1 MSNTWV
7 ISYGEYMG
15 MEPSMTEFVGTFRE
29 LLVNLCYDI
38 GEGTHP
44 FTSYDV
50 KELTECFND
59 MNGDGQPYIQV
70 WKVGHGKVLG

>member
-1 MSNTWV
+1 MSDTYL

-15 MEPSMTEFVGTFRE
+15 MEPDLAEYVGTFRE
-29 LLVNLCYDI
+29 LLIHLCCG

-44 FTSYDV
+44 FTSYNV